1 MSTVDDLLD
10 NPAIHA
16 YLHRLVGDEGINL
29 LRKFPGK
36 GEHSDEDLAAETG
49 INLNSVRHSL
59 YTLYEKRL
67 AEYHRIKNNETG
79 WLTYLWQIRI
89 DRIHD
94 AIRED
99 LDYILD
105 KLERRVR
112 FEEENDFYICKAC
125 GIILPFARAL
135 DAEFK
140 CPECEE
146 PIGHFDNDA
155 LLSALRQRVQTI
167 RESLGHAAESS

>member
-1 MSTVDDLLD
+1 MDSVDEVLE

-16 YLHRLVGDEGINL
+16 YLHRLVGDEGIEL
-29 LRKFPGK
+29 LRKFPTE

-89 DRIHD
+89 DRIYD

-99 LDYILD
+99 LATVLD
-105 KLERRVR
+105 KLERRER
-112 FEEENDFYICKAC
+112 FEEENDFYICKDC
-125 GIILPFARAL
+125 GIILPFAQAM
-135 DAEFK
+135 DFEFK
-140 CPECEE
+140 CPECKEA
-146 PIGHFDNDA
+146 IAHFDNDA
-155 LLSALRQRVQTI
+155 LLAALKQRI
-167 RESLGHAAESS
+167 ASIKESVGHAGSA